1 MDIEI
6 IVFVGIV
13 AAAIVV
19 FYFIQR
25 SRKQAWSGLAAQTGL
40 AFEGIGLFSQAR
52 VTGMYRGRNIVL
64 ETFTTGG
71 KNSKICTRVVA
82 SVANASSIRLKLG
95 EEGILAKIG
104 KKMGGQDIQTGDAAL
119 DRRFLIKG
127 EPEAEIRSLLLA
139 SDVRQRLLSLPQLS
153 VEVNGGEI
161 RYEQYAFEKNAKRL
175 QEVFDLLC
183 VLGEG
188 IEKK

>member
-1 MDIEI
+1 METEI
-6 IVFVGIV
+6 IVFAGI
-13 AAAIVV
+13 AAAAVFA

-25 SRKQAWSGLAAQTGL
+25 SRRQAWSGLAAQTGL
-40 AFEGIGLFSQAR
+40 AFEGVGLFSQAR

-82 SVANASSIRLKLG
+82 SVNNAPSIHLKLG

-104 KKMGGQDIQTGDAAL
+104 KKLGGQDIQTGDAAL

-127 EPEAEIRSLLLA
+127 EPDAEIRSLLLA

-153 VEVNGGEI
+153 IEVIEGEI

-175 QEVFDLLC
+175 QEVFELLC
-183 VLGEG
+183 VLAEE